1 MLVLY
6 SYSYFIDGSSG
17 TAMGNLSLSEPITYV
32 SDIPTTYV
40 ETVTTKSIITTT
52 TLIANDAVSAKD
64 LLEDI
69 DRSSCGNVIRIET
82 SSVDNSTTSLTLAI
96 QETMESLR
104 DAVNLVSD
112 DYAIFNNDEQN

>member
-69 DRSSCGNVIRIET
+69 DR
-82 SSVDNSTTSLTLAI
+82 
-96 QETMESLR
+96 ETMESLR